1 MFFNTFPS
9 FENLLLQ
16 QFLANPGIMSRQF
29 VKNPSICLLLGFQ
42 RFNLQNFYI
51 KMINILLKLKSGKTP
66 SHQICQTFG
75 SFLTL
80 CLLLLR
86 SHKNLLHLGFQLL
99 DRLTLLVNCLPQVFD
114 LVRLVVDDVLKVL
127 NCILVFL
134 PEWTRVWFNVT

>member
-1 MFFNTFPS
+1 MENIFA
-9 FENLLLQ
+9 NLLLQ

-42 RFNLQNFYI
+42 RFNLQNFFI

-80 CLLLLR
+80 YLLLLR
-86 SHKNLLHLGFQLL
+86 SHKNLLDLGFQLL

-114 LVRLVVDDVLKVL
+114 LVRLVVDDVLQVL
-127 NCILVFL
+127 DGILVFL
-134 PEWTRVWFNVT
+134 PEWTGVRLNVT

>member
-1 MFFNTFPS
+1 MYHIW
-9 FENLLLQ
+9 NLLLQ

-51 KMINILLKLKSGKTP
+51 KVINILFKLKKTP

-86 SHKNLLHLGFQLL
+86 SHKNLLDLGFQLL

-114 LVRLVVDDVLKVL
+114 LVRLVVDDVLQVL
-127 NCILVFL
+127 DGILVFL
-134 PEWTRVWFNVT
+134 PEWTGVWLNVT

>member
-51 KMINILLKLKSGKTP
+51 KMTNILLKLKSRKTP

-86 SHKNLLHLGFQLL
+86 SHKNLLDLGFQLL

-114 LVRLVVDDVLKVL
+114 LVRLVVDDVLQVL
-127 NCILVFL
+127 DGILVFL
-134 PEWTRVWFNVT
+134 PEWTGVRLNVT